1 MLLWR
6 VDHSLWL
13 YPRLPVTVCDV
24 ALACRLWSVTL
35 SQDVGHSL
43 RCCVSDGLWRDPGVC
58 RSRSV
63 MGSRSPSVKVCD
75 GVTESVGHGLWVGV
89 GEFTN
94 YHHSTLFF
102 PAKCKT
108 WYFFKNVSTLGILLL
123 LGVLNIKNSSSLL
136 FSLSFF
142 LHYSFLPLLLR
153 SHLFQNRNLEY
164 PRWVKFNHD
173 TYNSLNR

>member
-1 MLLWR
+1 MRRYYDVGYDLWCCSG
-6 VDHSLWL
+6 VSI
-13 YPRLPVTVCDV
+13 TACDST
-24 ALACRLWSVTL
+24 LGCQSRFVTL
-35 SQDVGHSL
+35 PWPVGY
-43 RCCVSDGLWRDPGVC
+43 GLWRCP
-58 RSRSV
+58 RMSV
-63 MGSRSPSVKVCD
+63 TVFDAVSVTGSRSPSVKVCD

-108 WYFFKNVSTLGILLL
+108 WYFFKNVSTLGTLLL

>member
-1 MLLWR
+1 MRRYYDVGYDLWCCSGVSITACDSTLGCQSRFVTLPWPVGYGLWR
-6 VDHSLWL
+6 C
-13 YPRLPVTVCDV
+13 PRMSVTVFDAVSVTVCD
-24 ALACRLWSVTL
+24 
-35 SQDVGHSL
+35 GI
-43 RCCVSDGLWRDPGVC
+43 P
-58 RSRSV
+58 
-63 MGSRSPSVKVCD
+63 
-75 GVTESVGHGLWVGV
+75 ESVGHGLWWGPEVRRSRSVMVSQSLSVTVCGGGG
-89 GEFTN
+89 GEFTK

-153 SHLFQNRNLEY
+153 SHLF
-164 PRWVKFNHD
+164 
-173 TYNSLNR
+173 

>member
-1 MLLWR
+1 MMLLWR

-13 YPRLPVTVCDV
+13 YSRLPVTVCDV

-75 GVTESVGHGLWVGV
+75 GVTESVGHGLWRGHGVCRSRSVG
-89 GEFTN
+89 GG
-94 YHHSTLFF
+94 
-102 PAKCKT
+102 K
-108 WYFFKNVSTLGILLL
+108 
-123 LGVLNIKNSSSLL
+123 
-136 FSLSFF
+136 
-142 LHYSFLPLLLR
+142 FLPLNTSTLSFR
-153 SHLFQNRNLEY
+153 SCFTKQDWKSKKKKQRN
-164 PRWVKFNHD
+164 VNDKFDNIKRKKFFVASSI
-173 TYNSLNR
+173 TRLCKTSGRLAIF